1 MIATNST
8 TSHSY
13 AEEGGLTGQPLRERS
28 TDVIRYLYGKTGGK
42 MLIVGVGG
50 IASGED
56 AYEKIRAGASLI
68 QVYTGLIYEG
78 PTLVKKI
85 NQTLVRLMERDGY
98 SNIQEAVGSGNT
110 VAVAGGSSRKG
121 KG

>member
-1 MIATNST
+1 
-8 TSHSY
+8 
-13 AEEGGLTGQPLRERS
+13 
-28 TDVIRYLYGKTGGK
+28 